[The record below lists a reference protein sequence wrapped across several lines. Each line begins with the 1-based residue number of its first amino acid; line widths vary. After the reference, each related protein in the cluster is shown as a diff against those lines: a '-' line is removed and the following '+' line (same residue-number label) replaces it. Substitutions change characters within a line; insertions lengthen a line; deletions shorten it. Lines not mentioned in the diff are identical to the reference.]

1 MSTPATSISVTGKWH
16 SIMPFAMAVL
26 LLCLPLGSTNSEQ
39 VDEDRLKA
47 LFLYNFANYISWPDS
62 TSQGKISSINYCLLG
77 SSQLNDRMKEIT
89 KDETINGKELRV
101 VETVDEQQLSDCNI
115 LFIHQPAAGYP
126 AELIQ
131 QLASQSVLTV
141 SDHPDFIPVGG
152 TIVLLKKARKIKLVV
167 NLDALDQGQLKV
179 SSKLLRLATRVRPS
193 QEDAKQ

>member
-1 MSTPATSISVTGKWH
+1 MSIPDTSISVTGKWY

-26 LLCLPLGSTNSEQ
+26 LLCLSVGSANSEQ

-47 LFLYNFANYISWPDS
+47 LFLYNFANYVTWPDS
-62 TSQGKISSINYCLLG
+62 TFQSQISTINYCLLG
-77 SSQLNDRMKEIT
+77 SSRLNDRMKEIT
-89 KDETINGKELRV
+89 KDEKINGKELRV
-101 VETVDEQQLSDCNI
+101 VETEDEQQLSDCNI

-126 AELIQ
+126 TELIQ

-152 TIVLLKKARKIKLVV
+152 SIVLLKKARKIKLVV